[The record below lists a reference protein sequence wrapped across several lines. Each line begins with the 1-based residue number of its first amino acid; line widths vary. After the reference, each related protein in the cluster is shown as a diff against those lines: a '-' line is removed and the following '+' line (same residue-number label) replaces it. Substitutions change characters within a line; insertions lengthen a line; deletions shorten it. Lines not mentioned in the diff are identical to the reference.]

1 MNILIC
7 TDNNNT
13 AISTIAIIIIRITT
27 LFFQANIEEMV
38 LKAEI
43 FIELKRLKTIQFK

>member
-27 LFFQANIEEMV
+27 LFFQANIKEIV

-43 FIELKRLKTIQFK
+43 FIELKSLKTISI